1 MMSVSQ
7 SKGCKVS
14 AADSIIVRSNALAA
28 PIPDPVEATPGD
40 LNPQLLATSVWSDA
54 SVAAAG
60 IPVLDVPVVS
70 AGGGIGSFVLVDML
84 RIAGVPTN
92 QIRVL
97 SNLDFPWQTYEY
109 LTRVSQIPRHERLRS
124 DSSGMPDNPWGFP
137 SYAWREAR
145 AERTVAPL
153 FSVVVEPIFTDY
165 WTPRAATAFAGMERE
180 AHRIGYFDTL
190 AKGQVRLVRRR
201 HGGGYFTLLT
211 PPAGATTTRRIAFR
225 SRFVHL
231 AVGYPG
237 LRFLPD
243 LQDYRQRYNDFT
255 HVVNAYE
262 PHEQVYEELKR
273 RPCVVMVRGGGIV
286 ASRVL
291 QRLMEDR
298 WNYRAPTTIVH
309 LFRTFVS
316 STQDRGGAFYRRK
329 GGNGFAYQGF
339 NWPKGAWGGQ
349 LKTAFERLEGEER
362 AALYRKLGGT
372 HTPKRKLWQQQM
384 ARARAEGWY
393 HTVHGTVETVTK
405 TDHAQVS
412 SRVKLANGSMNAIV
426 ADFVI
431 DATGLEGDLRDHRLL
446 ADLLDHSNAGRNPMG
461 RLDVE
466 PTFEIR
472 GTRSEPGGRLYAS
485 GSMTLGGYYA
495 GVDSFL
501 GLQYAALSMVD
512 DLARQG
518 FCPKIS
524 AGRSVSQWLR
534 YVRNQSTG
542 TP

>member
-1 MMSVSQ
+1 MEP
-7 SKGCKVS
+7 
-14 AADSIIVRSNALAA
+14 ASIIVQSNDLAA
-28 PIPDPVEATPGD
+28 PIPDPVAAQPGD
-40 LNPQLLATSVWSDA
+40 LNGELLTSGIWTDEMVLR
-54 SVAAAG
+54 AG
-60 IPVLDVPVVS
+60 IPVVDVPFVTV
-70 AGGGIGSFVLVDML
+70 GGGIGSFALCNFL
-84 RIAGVPTN
+84 RVAGVPAN

-97 SNLDFPWQTYEY
+97 TNLDTPWQTYEY
-109 LTRVSQIPRHERLRS
+109 LTRVSQIPRQERLRS
-124 DSSGMPDNPWGFP
+124 DSTGMPDNIWGFP
-137 SYAWREAR
+137 SYALREAK
-145 AERTVAPL
+145 AEKTIAPL
-153 FSVVVEPIFTDY
+153 WSVVAEPIGLDY
-165 WTPRAATAFAGMERE
+165 WTPRAGTVFTGMERE
-180 AHRIGYFDTL
+180 ANRIGYFDL
-190 AKGQVRLVRRR
+190 VSKGQVRLARRR
-201 HGGGYFTLLT
+201 YGGGYYTVLT
-211 PPAGATTTRRIAFR
+211 PPPGATATKRVAFR
-225 SRFVHL
+225 SRFVHI

-243 LQDYRQRYNDFT
+243 LQDYRQRHDDYT

-273 RPCVVMVRGGGIV
+273 RPCTVLVRGGGIV

-298 WNYRAPTTIVH
+298 WNHRAPTTILH

-316 STQDRGGAFYRRK
+316 GTQGSHPFYRRK

-349 LKTAFERLEGEER
+349 LKDQFNKLEGEDR
-362 AALYRKLGGT
+362 AALYKKLGGT

-393 HTVHGTVETVTK
+393 HLLHGTVEDVDRNPQSQVVT
-405 TDHAQVS
+405 
-412 SRVKLANGSMNAIV
+412 RVKLANGAVTELV

-446 ADLLDHSNAGRNPMG
+446 ADLLDYSGAGRNPMG

-466 PTFEIR
+466 RTFEIR
-472 GTRSEPGGRLYAS
+472 GVRSEPGGRMYAS

-501 GLQYAALSMVD
+501 GLQYAALQITD
-512 DLARQG
+512 DLAAQG
-518 FCPKIS
+518 FGERIGVARS
-524 AGRSVSQWLR
+524 ASQWWAWM
-534 YVRNQSTG
+534 RNRRI
-542 TP
+542 

>member
-1 MMSVSQ
+1 MNT
-7 SKGCKVS
+7 
-14 AADSIIVRSNALAA
+14 AAGGQHSIVVRSNDLAE
-28 PIPDPVEATPGD
+28 PIPDPAVATPGD
-40 LNPQLLATSVWSDA
+40 LNAGLLATSVWSDEDLA
-54 SVAAAG
+54 RAQ
-60 IPVLDVPVVS
+60 IPVIDVPLVT

-84 RIAGVPTN
+84 RVAGVPTT
-92 QIRVL
+92 QIRTL
-97 SNLDFPWQTYEY
+97 TNLDYPWQTYEY
-109 LTRVSQIPRHERLRS
+109 LTRVSQIPDHERLRS

-137 SYAWREAR
+137 SYALREAV
-145 AERTVAPL
+145 AEKTLAPL
-153 FSVVVEPIFTDY
+153 WSVLVEPIFTDY
-165 WTPRAATAFAGMERE
+165 WTPRARTAFSGMARE
-180 AHRIGYFDTL
+180 AQRIGYPETV

-201 HGGGYFTLLT
+201 HGGGYFTVLT
-211 PPAGATTTRRIAFR
+211 PPAGATPTRRIAFR

-243 LQDYRQRYNDFT
+243 LQDYRQTYGDYA

-286 ASRVL
+286 ASRIL

-298 WNYRAPTTIVH
+298 WQHGAPTTIVH
-309 LFRTFVS
+309 LFRTFVAHS
-316 STQDRGGAFYRRK
+316 QDRGGPFYRRQ
-329 GGNGFAYQGF
+329 GGGGFAYQGF

-349 LKTAFERLEGEER
+349 LKSRFESLEGEER

-384 ARARAEGWY
+384 ARARTEGWY
-393 HTVHGTVETVTK
+393 HTVHGTVE
-405 TDHAQVS
+405 QVVRS
-412 SRVKLANGSMNAIV
+412 PNGQVASRVKLANGSMQEV
-426 ADFVI
+426 LADFVI

-446 ADLLDHSNAGRNPMG
+446 ADLLDHSNAGRNPMS

-466 PTFEIR
+466 RTFEVR
-472 GTRSEPGGRLYAS
+472 GTRSEPGGRMYAS

-501 GLQYAALSMVD
+501 GLQYAALSIAD
-512 DLARQG
+512 DLASQG
-518 FCPKIS
+518 FCQRITT
-524 AGRSVSQWLR
+524 ARSLSQWWR
-534 YVRNQSTG
+534 WVRHRPVS
-542 TP
+542 